1 MEINQIRYYIE
12 VCNVG
17 SMSKAAEKLH
27 MSQQGLSLAIR
38 RLEAELGCDLF
49 YRKSSGLVLTE
60 HGKVFKS
67 EAEAIMRH
75 INRIYDY
82 CSSGSSG
89 KARISVAI
97 TNSVIVRLPAKL
109 QQLLI
114 NGSEEFEV
122 KLFEGYSSNCVDM
135 VSDDDAVFGIVY
147 CDCDISKFDVTTLD
161 MVKQVIIV
169 SREHPLAVKDEI
181 EIKDLDNVPMAVPD
195 EYSTPRIEL
204 SQKFEAAG
212 ARLNVAYVCNR
223 PRQVIDIVSNN
234 TGLAARTIADEITER
249 DLEKVKVLELKNDP
263 FLLPVNLIARKDRHF
278 SMHERLF
285 RHMIIDSYR

>member
-1 MEINQIRYYIE
+1 MTWDMAICSLACS
-12 VCNVG
+12 VCLSEAATEEYTVG
-17 SMSKAAEKLH
+17 TRAPSRTAE
-27 MSQQGLSLAIR
+27 SRVNRSIIFVRILSLLI
-38 RLEAELGCDLF
+38 F
-49 YRKSSGLVLTE
+49 QPHY
-60 HGKVFKS
+60 
-67 EAEAIMRH
+67 
-75 INRIYDY
+75 
-82 CSSGSSG
+82 
-89 KARISVAI
+89 ISVAI

-147 CDCDISKFDVTTLD
+147 CDCDTSKFDVTTLD

-169 SREHPLAVKDEI
+169 SREHPLAIKDEI

-285 RHMIIDSYR
+285 RHMIIDSSR